1 MKLAGHDQI
10 TRQAV
15 KEFVAEFQHDSA
27 RQLTYT
33 RYDPELGPIEYGPEH
48 YAVLRDIFDVLTL
61 GHWSNF
67 AQQHHFMRRFDGQS
81 PFQAYQDGCNWILSN
96 SLEFAQA
103 VAKGNG
109 SYNLAPLGY
118 ACHCLEDSFAHGHC
132 SREDAASDT
141 RPGAIT
147 HVKMYAGDE
156 KENHSHH
163 DETWKNPTTGKLSK
177 VGDPGHDDD
186 KRYGELAKNA
196 VKALLYVIFHEAYV
210 ARNAKSTVNALSRFP
225 AFQNKWLAASPLLRR
240 ERNKAYDLIDK
251 YYSGFV
257 WGDTNHA
264 VNFDEAGLAG
274 AIYSDLQADTT
285 EVYKTFWRLNEY
297 HTVDADDVAEIY
309 VDKLRGRNATPSTLR
324 AVAAD
329 SRLKNLL
336 IKVLDEGWT
345 TDNEYACIDFLKEL
359 K

>member
-1 MKLAGHDQI
+1 MPFRVFPPSRTSGSPRH
-10 TRQAV
+10 
-15 KEFVAEFQHDSA
+15 
-27 RQLTYT
+27 
-33 RYDPELGPIEYGPEH
+33 RY
-48 YAVLRDIFDVLTL
+48 
-61 GHWSNF
+61 
-67 AQQHHFMRRFDGQS
+67 
-81 PFQAYQDGCNWILSN
+81 
-96 SLEFAQA
+96 
-103 VAKGNG
+103 
-109 SYNLAPLGY
+109 
-118 ACHCLEDSFAHGHC
+118 
-132 SREDAASDT
+132 SDENET
-141 RPGAIT
+141 RPTI
-147 HVKMYAGDE
+147 
-156 KENHSHH
+156 
-163 DETWKNPTTGKLSK
+163 
-177 VGDPGHDDD
+177 
-186 KRYGELAKNA
+186 
-196 VKALLYVIFHEAYV
+196 
-210 ARNAKSTVNALSRFP
+210 
-225 AFQNKWLAASPLLRR
+225 
-240 ERNKAYDLIDK
+240 LIDK

-309 VDKLRGRNATPSTLR
+309 VDKLRGRNATPPTLR